1 MPRRVANMGGGEESG
16 LDCNNHFFFT
26 GAGIFVPSGSRV
38 LSNNSLITTLS
49 VLKFIPSFHC
59 LSGSAQPNVGN
70 LIGPLGNDIT
80 LSTTGPLTVARGG
93 LSDPG
98 TLSVHSASP
107 LGLHDI
113 GIYTYRT
120 PDENGDVIDF
130 HFGLYYSSNSGI
142 KL

>member
-1 MPRRVANMGGGEESG
+1 M
-16 LDCNNHFFFT
+16 
-26 GAGIFVPSGSRV
+26 
-38 LSNNSLITTLS
+38 TLS

-70 LIGPLGNDIT
+70 LIGPLGNDVT
-80 LSTTGPLTVARGG
+80 LSTTGPLNVVHGG

-98 TLSVHSASP
+98 TLSVHSVRP
-107 LGLHDI
+107 LGLDDI

-130 HFGLYYSSNSGI
+130 HFGLYYSSNSGMVMI
-142 KL
+142 CVIRGHFPQVCKA